1 MEQILLKDLSLANL
15 EHFLPPIFREQIED
29 NLKCLENLIRV
40 ELQGYA
46 TIIGNTQLLD
56 LSHTSKGQL
65 CFMNCQFQFIPLKS
79 KLQKKPDVIPQC
91 ENFGIDFKIL
101 IGMTLT
107 TLKKRENILLV
118 TSQ

>member
-1 MEQILLKDLSLANL
+1 MLKDLSLANL
-15 EHFLPPIFREQIED
+15 EHFLPPIFRKQIED

-107 TLKKRENILLV
+107 TLKKRENFLLV